1 MELFKNTNIDFLGK
15 QKYFIGL
22 SLLLIAIGVGSWAA
36 KGGLKYG
43 IDFTGGANITVRFA
57 TRPPIDRVRAA
68 VSARIP
74 GEVSVQEVTGE
85 NELII
90 GLPLKEDVALQRER
104 QAVVETLNE
113 TFGQKTD
120 RLDLNNTNA
129 QALADRLREP
139 FQRAAIPMNDEQ
151 LLALARRIL
160 EFKNS
165 PPRSGVLSSFD
176 QLKEVEGVTP
186 QVLEVIRQQ
195 CYLAPFTIRSAE
207 VIGPKIGA
215 EMRNKA
221 VLAVLYALGGMLV
234 YLALRFE
241 FVYGLAAVIAVF
253 HDVIITLGFFS
264 LTDKEI
270 SLNVVAAL
278 LTLVGYSMNDT
289 IVVFDRIRE
298 TLKLS
303 RRELTPA
310 IVNDSINQT
319 LSRTVLTSGLTLI
332 SALALWLF
340 GGPVLNGFSFALVVG
355 VIVGTYSSIF
365 IASPILVFWHERF
378 QKGKRAAAPAAAK

>member
-15 QKYFIGL
+15 QKYFISL

-57 TRPPIDRVRAA
+57 TRPPIERVRAA

-85 NELII
+85 NEVII

>member
-22 SLLLIAIGVGSWAA
+22 SLLLIAIGVGSWVA

-298 TLKLS
+298 TLRLS

>member
-22 SLLLIAIGVGSWAA
+22 SLLLTAIGVGSWAA

-57 TRPPIDRVRAA
+57 TRPPIERVRAA

-85 NELII
+85 NEVII

>member
-15 QKYFIGL
+15 QKYFISL

-298 TLKLS
+298 TLRLS